1 MIIVIVITIII
12 VIIVI
17 IIIIIMRG
25 VAAHCIGSH
34 SLWLSIHHQC
44 MVIGQ

>member
-12 VIIVI
+12 VIV
-17 IIIIIMRG
+17 IIIIMRG